1 MAAKQGGA
9 EGGSVV
15 PNASWWSDE
24 QVMLPGGL
32 MCPKPPPYAAAK
44 PQLPTGL
51 ASAETPRLTA
61 ELAKKHASK
70 DNLLIATYVNFNRL
84 DFALTLV
91 MHLLAMGN
99 PHYLVGAM
107 DDQVGHALASRGVNA
122 FFMSTGLTTRD
133 TGWGTPAFRQLGLHK
148 ANLVLELARTGVD
161 CLTVDADA
169 LLLRDPFPYLRALP
183 DADVLTSSDHL
194 VATNGYADEGLEGR
208 SAFGAA
214 FNIGYIFVRATAVEF
229 VERWSKACHRDPSAW
244 DQNLFKSILH
254 SGGRRGRSSA
264 PTAAKPGNP
273 RLQPMFTTSEGRQL
287 MVGVLPVS
295 LFASGHTHFVSRMA
309 HLMQT
314 TPYMVHTTFQYGGAQ
329 GKRHRL
335 REGMMWEDGPEY
347 FAKPQFLA
355 YELDLP
361 YSLVYPNG
369 GKPGPDGTIP
379 FGQRTTVEQHFALV
393 HHQLRQ
399 LRNALALA
407 QATGRVLILPRLVC
421 GLDRAWMPHSGI
433 FPGSAA
439 RLPLLDCPADHV
451 IDLERIGRPEDLL
464 REHSFLCNPRTPASV
479 RGSVV
484 RLAGTPP
491 DLRGGDTSP
500 AAAAAAAA
508 LVQEIRTSHAGS
520 KVVRLAAVPDYRAL
534 LTTSREALDFERRH
548 ASWGSLWCCNRPPN
562 GRGPGHIW
570 YDLFADVV
578 PHTDRHNRRWEG
590 PWVPKMGP

>member
-1 MAAKQGGA
+1 
-9 EGGSVV
+9 
-15 PNASWWSDE
+15 
-24 QVMLPGGL
+24 
-32 MCPKPPPYAAAK
+32 
-44 PQLPTGL
+44 
-51 ASAETPRLTA
+51 
-61 ELAKKHASK
+61 
-70 DNLLIATYVNFNRL
+70 
-84 DFALTLV
+84 
-91 MHLLAMGN
+91 
-99 PHYLVGAM
+99 
-107 DDQVGHALASRGVNA
+107 
-122 FFMSTGLTTRD
+122 
-133 TGWGTPAFRQLGLHK
+133 
-148 ANLVLELARTGVD
+148 
-161 CLTVDADA
+161 
-169 LLLRDPFPYLRALP
+169 
-183 DADVLTSSDHL
+183 
-194 VATNGYADEGLEGR
+194 
-208 SAFGAA
+208 
-214 FNIGYIFVRATAVEF
+214 
-229 VERWSKACHRDPSAW
+229 
-244 DQNLFKSILH
+244 
-254 SGGRRGRSSA
+254 
-264 PTAAKPGNP
+264 
-273 RLQPMFTTSEGRQL
+273 
-287 MVGVLPVS
+287 
-295 LFASGHTHFVSRMA
+295 
-309 HLMQT
+309 
-314 TPYMVHTTFQYGGAQ
+314 
-329 GKRHRL
+329 
-335 REGMMWEDGPEY
+335 MWEDGPEY

>member
-1 MAAKQGGA
+1 VQQWKEACFA
-9 EGGSVV
+9 
-15 PNASWWSDE
+15 N
-24 QVMLPGGL
+24 
-32 MCPKPPPYAAAK
+32 
-44 PQLPTGL
+44 
-51 ASAETPRLTA
+51 
-61 ELAKKHASK
+61 K
-70 DNLLIATYVNFNRL
+70 D
-84 DFALTLV
+84 
-91 MHLLAMGN
+91 
-99 PHYLVGAM
+99 
-107 DDQVGHALASRGVNA
+107 
-122 FFMSTGLTTRD
+122 
-133 TGWGTPAFRQLGLHK
+133 
-148 ANLVLELARTGVD
+148 
-161 CLTVDADA
+161 
-169 LLLRDPFPYLRALP
+169 
-183 DADVLTSSDHL
+183 
-194 VATNGYADEGLEGR
+194 
-208 SAFGAA
+208 
-214 FNIGYIFVRATAVEF
+214 
-229 VERWSKACHRDPSAW
+229 AW
-244 DQNLFKSILH
+244 DQVLFASVLRRGGGGGVDSHRLKPLFKKA
-254 SGGRRGRSSA
+254 GGGQVKA
-264 PTAAKPGNP
+264 
-273 RLQPMFTTSEGRQL
+273 
-287 MVGVLPVS
+287 GVLPVS

-309 HLMQT
+309 HLMHT

-335 REGMMWEDGPEY
+335 REGMMWEDAPEY
-347 FAKPQFLA
+347 YAGPDFLT

-361 YSLVYPNG
+361 RALVYPNG
-369 GKPGPDGTIP
+369 GTVGSDGTLP
-379 FGQRTTVEQHFALV
+379 FDKRASVEQHFALV
-393 HHQLRQ
+393 HHQLVQ
-399 LRNALALA
+399 IRNGLALA
-407 QATGRVLILPRLVC
+407 KATGRILILPRLVC
-421 GLDRAWMPHSGI
+421 GLDRWWAPHSGI
-433 FPGSAA
+433 IPGSAA